1 MKFTPDILT
10 FADGAKVENES
21 DWNKRRKEILEIL
34 SREEY
39 GFMPSAPEKV
49 TGKVIKSVEKCC
61 SGHAVL
67 EKIEISFDTPK
78 GEFSFPLYFFVP
90 NKKGKS
96 PLILHIKFNSEPY
109 DKYYPT
115 EEIIDNGFA
124 VAAFNYE
131 DVTTDNGDFEN
142 GMAKMFDRDEN
153 TGWGKISMWAYAA
166 SRAIDYLSER
176 EEVDSDN
183 IAVAGHSRLGKT
195 ALWCGAND
203 ERVKFVLSNGSGCS
217 GASYER
223 AKHEGAETVADIVRV
238 FPYWFCGNYKKYVNS
253 AERMPFDQ
261 HFLIAACAPRY
272 VCVGDA
278 SKDAWADQYSEQLAC
293 IGASDAWKIFDKDG
307 YIGVK
312 RPAKVGERFPKGEI
326 CYHLRDGIHFFGR
339 PDWLSYMKFVKDKIN
354 VEKSK
359 NNS

>member
-1 MKFTPDILT
+1 MKFLPDLLT
-10 FADGAKVENES
+10 MNNGKKAES
-21 DWNKRRKEILEIL
+21 AQDWSVRREEILNIL
-34 SREEY
+34 AAEEY
-39 GFMPSAPEKV
+39 GFMPPAPKKV
-49 TGKVIKSVEKCC
+49 TGTVEKRIEKCC

-67 EKIEISFDTPK
+67 EKITVSFDTPK
-78 GEFSFPLYFFVP
+78 GEFSFPVNFFVP
-90 NKKGKS
+90 VKKEKS
-96 PLILHIKFNSEPY
+96 PLILMLNFRTEPY
-109 DKYYPT
+109 DKYYPA

-124 VAAFNYE
+124 LAAFNYE
-131 DVTTDNGDFEN
+131 DVTSDDGDFEN
-142 GMAKMFDRDEN
+142 GIAGIFERDEN

-166 SRAIDYLSER
+166 SRVIDCLSER
-176 EEVDSDN
+176 SEVDSDN

-195 ALWCGAND
+195 ALWCAAND

-238 FPYWFCGNYKKYVNS
+238 FPYWFCGNYKKYVNN
-253 AERMPFDQ
+253 AESMPFDQ

-293 IGASDAWKIFDKDG
+293 VGASEAWKLFGKEG
-307 YIGVK
+307 YTGVK
-312 RPAKVGERFPKGEI
+312 RPAEVGERFAQGEI

-339 PDWLSYMKFVKDKIN
+339 PDWLSYMKFIKDKMK
-354 VEKSK
+354 EDKMK
-359 NNS
+359 K